1 MARARTDY
9 TEPETYKQAMNDA
22 YKRFEWELAMGNEYE
37 SLMKNQIWVLVIPPP
52 GINIL
57 DGKWVYKCKRG
68 ADRSIIRYKARW
80 VVRGFQQRE
89 GQDFFATF
97 ATVIKP
103 ISYKALIA
111 IAAAYDLEIEQM
123 DVKTAFLHG
132 NVLEKIYIYQPKGF
146 DDGSGRVC
154 LLNKALYGLKQS
166 PRIWYQFLSKFLEEL
181 GYRHIDEDYSVFLNP
196 DTNTI
201 VAMYMDN
208 ILIMG
213 ANKQA
218 ISDLKSRLNERF
230 EMSDLGPC
238 SQYLGMSVTRDRP
251 NRTLYLSQEGYI
263 NQVLTQHDMY
273 NDPHSKGN
281 GVAIPMEANTHL
293 GPAPEGFTASKQSRH
308 SYQSAVG
315 SLMYAMMGTRPDI
328 AYAVSV
334 VSRYAANPHDSH
346 WTAVKRIFRYL
357 RGTVS
362 LKLVFRGPLQPLSG
376 YTDSDYIGDPD
387 TRRST
392 SGYTFNLGS
401 AAIS

>member
-1 MARARTDY
+1 
-9 TEPETYKQAMNDA
+9 
-22 YKRFEWELAMGNEYE
+22 
-37 SLMKNQIWVLVIPPP
+37 
-52 GINIL
+52 
-57 DGKWVYKCKRG
+57 
-68 ADRSIIRYKARW
+68 
-80 VVRGFQQRE
+80 
-89 GQDFFATF
+89 
-97 ATVIKP
+97 
-103 ISYKALIA
+103 
-111 IAAAYDLEIEQM
+111 
-123 DVKTAFLHG
+123 
-132 NVLEKIYIYQPKGF
+132 
-146 DDGSGRVC
+146 
-154 LLNKALYGLKQS
+154 
-166 PRIWYQFLSKFLEEL
+166 
-181 GYRHIDEDYSVFLNP
+181 
-196 DTNTI
+196 
-201 VAMYMDN
+201 MDN
-208 ILIMG
+208 ILIVG

-230 EMSDLGPC
+230 EMSDLGLY
-238 SQYLGMSVTRDRP
+238 SQYLGISVTRDRP
-251 NRTLYLSQEGYI
+251 NRTLYLRQEGYI
-263 NQVLTQHDMY
+263 NQILTQHDIY

-401 AAIS
+401 AAISWSSKRQPTVALSTCEAEYVGQCNATKEAIWLERLLAQLTKITPNPTVAPAHAEDVIDDYALITWPEPDTSDSFGAFAFTTVIFCDNQGTIALAKDPTNHFKTKHMHTKYCFLGEYIANKQVELAYCPTGDIIADKLTKPLPRDTFQRFRHSLGLE